1 MSTDSK
7 PPAAAENLAQAASA
21 AQAHVPPAPDNHGAS
36 QPLHSLPADLPKG
49 DLASAAEEA
58 STQPVQETAPAAPA
72 LPPALHRA
80 GPAQAPAQA
89 AQELGLPQKTEEQAA
104 SKQTAPE
111 PTDTGIGTGLP
122 AWLAQRLP
130 SLLGWYQRHVRNY
143 FVPKNLNIWYVFGAL
158 ALLVLGMQLLT
169 GLALAVH
176 YKADAQQA
184 FDSLQHIM
192 RHVRGG
198 ALIRYAHSTGASA
211 IFILLYLHMARGLLY
226 GSYRKPRELVWLLGC
241 ALFVLVMAEAFVGH
255 LLPWGQTSYW
265 GTQVIT
271 QLLGSIPGV
280 GPWLADVLR
289 GGPEVGSATLSRFFV
304 LHIIV
309 IPLLLLG
316 LVALH
321 VLALHDV
328 GPSNPDGVDLA
339 QGPHCNRWS
348 ATAPADTVP
357 FHPYYTVRDAWA
369 AGVFLTVFF
378 AIVFFAPEMGGHF
391 LEPANFMPANP
402 LQTPPHITPVWYFR
416 PFYAILRSMTA
427 GATQLLA
434 LAVPWL
440 ALWGLRA
447 GRVKGRRWQGG
458 VLLALGLSLLLGL
471 VPTGLAWVQAPAAA
485 LQAWEQFA
493 RWPENVPVLGR
504 LWWLLCMGID
514 ASFWGLA
521 AMVAAI
527 ALLCA
532 LPWLD
537 RSPVASIRYRPR
549 WHRWVYGLFAAAF
562 VLLGAVGGLP
572 ATGLNVLL
580 GQVATLGYFAFF
592 LLMPWWSRQGTFRP
606 VPLRLTGRGGA
617 RAAAEAAPA
626 SQKTKVQ
633 PEEPSS

>member
-1 MSTDSK
+1 MRQDPKDSTS
-7 PPAAAENLAQAASA
+7 PAKNAASA
-21 AQAHVPPAPDNHGAS
+21 NVQ
-36 QPLHSLPADLPKG
+36 Q
-49 DLASAAEEA
+49 SAASHA
-58 STQPVQETAPAAPA
+58 LSQQDQLLHADQPQQGQGAAHPAGQATQEQGQQAADWAQPTPAAPTFQ
-72 LPPALHRA
+72 
-80 GPAQAPAQA
+80 AQVQPKL
-89 AQELGLPQKTEEQAA
+89 ESEPKLE
-104 SKQTAPE
+104 PE
-111 PTDTGIGTGLP
+111 PEQKPAGLK
-122 AWLAQRLP
+122 AWLALRLP
-130 SLLGWYQRHVRNY
+130 SVLGWYQRHVRNY

-158 ALLVLGMQLLT
+158 ALLVLGMQVLT

-211 IFILLYLHMARGLLY
+211 LFILLYLHMARGLLY
-226 GSYRKPRELVWLLGC
+226 GSYRKPRELVWLVGC
-241 ALFVLVMAEAFVGH
+241 ILFMLVMAEAFVGH
-255 LLPWGQTSYW
+255 LLPYGQTSYW

-271 QLLGSIPGV
+271 QLLGSVPGV

-304 LHIIV
+304 LHVIV

-316 LVALH
+316 LAALH

-328 GPSNPDGVDLA
+328 GPGNPDGVDLS
-339 QGPHCNRWS
+339 QGPRGNCWS
-348 ATAPADTVP
+348 PTAHADTVP

-369 AGVFLTVFF
+369 AGVFLTIFF

-391 LEPANFMPANP
+391 LEPSNFTPANP
-402 LQTPPHITPVWYFR
+402 LQTPQHITPVWYFR
-416 PFYAILRSMTA
+416 PFYAILRSLTA

-434 LAVPWL
+434 LAVPLL
-440 ALWGLRA
+440 ALGLLWASRA
-447 GRVKGRRWQGG
+447 HGRRWLGG
-458 VLLALGLSLLLGL
+458 VLLAVGLSLLLGL
-471 VPTGLAWVQAPAAA
+471 MPAVLAWLQAPATA
-485 LQAWEQFA
+485 LQGWEQFA

-521 AMVAAI
+521 ALLASI
-527 ALLCA
+527 ALLCV

-549 WHRWVYGLFAAAF
+549 WHRWVYGLFATTF
-562 VLLGAVGGLP
+562 VLLGLIGGWP
-572 ATGLNVLL
+572 ATGWNVVL

-606 VPLRLTGRGGA
+606 VPLRLTGRSGPSA
-617 RAAAEAAPA
+617 VATKAAPA
-626 SQKTKVQ
+626 LQETAIQTK
-633 PEEPSS
+633 EPPSP

>member
-1 MSTDSK
+1 M
-7 PPAAAENLAQAASA
+7 PANATGRSRKDAGQKGAAI
-21 AQAHVPPAPDNHGAS
+21 
-36 QPLHSLPADLPKG
+36 
-49 DLASAAEEA
+49 
-58 STQPVQETAPAAPA
+58 
-72 LPPALHRA
+72 
-80 GPAQAPAQA
+80 
-89 AQELGLPQKTEEQAA
+89 EQATQA
-104 SKQTAPE
+104 QTRK
-111 PTDTGIGTGLP
+111 GLKG
-122 AWLAQRLP
+122 WLALRLP
-130 SLLGWYQRHVRNY
+130 SVLGWYQCHMRNY

-158 ALLVLGMQLLT
+158 ALLVLGMQVFT

-226 GSYRKPRELVWLLGC
+226 GSYRKPRELVWLVGC

-255 LLPWGQTSYW
+255 LLPYGQTSYW

-304 LHIIV
+304 LHVIV

-328 GPSNPDGVDLA
+328 GPSNPDGVDLS
-339 QGPHCNRWS
+339 QGPRGNRWS
-348 ATAPADTVP
+348 PTAPADTVP
-357 FHPYYTVRDAWA
+357 FHPYYTVRDVWA
-369 AGVFLTVFF
+369 AGVFLTIFF
-378 AIVFFAPEMGGHF
+378 AIVFFAPKMGGHF
-391 LEPANFMPANP
+391 LEPANFTPANP
-402 LQTPPHITPVWYFR
+402 LQTPAHITPVWYFR

-427 GATQLLA
+427 SATQLLA
-434 LAVPWL
+434 LAVPLL

-447 GRVKGRRWQGG
+447 GRVKGRRWLGG
-458 VLLALGLSLLLGL
+458 VLMALSLLLGL
-471 VPTGLAWVQAPAAA
+471 VPAALAWVAAPATA

-493 RWPENVPVLGR
+493 RWPENVPMLGR

-521 AMVAAI
+521 AMLASI

-562 VLLGAVGGLP
+562 VLLGTVGGLP
-572 ATGLNVLL
+572 AAAWNVLL
-580 GQVATLGYFAFF
+580 GQVAALGYFAFF

-606 VPLRLTGRGGA
+606 VPLRLTGRGESNAGSEKA
-617 RAAAEAAPA
+617 IAAY
-626 SQKTKVQ
+626 QKTADQ
-633 PEEPSS
+633 TEEPSS